1 MYIRMYICNS
11 NSIGTGK
18 STVGAH
24 LAYAFAKLN
33 QINKRIPSEKNRCV
47 VYCGASNVSVDVVAS
62 MFMSMLR
69 KIAHIAMYFVCTLAY
84 LHVYGYSYIAIYSHQ
99 IILC

>member
-1 MYIRMYICNS
+1 MCNLNGLFS
-11 NSIGTGK
+11 VMHAGTGK

-33 QINKRIPSEKNRCV
+33 RINKKSTSSEKNRCV

-62 MFMSMLR
+62 
-69 KIAHIAMYFVCTLAY
+69 KYV
-84 LHVYGYSYIAIYSHQ
+84 LHNV
-99 IILC
+99 